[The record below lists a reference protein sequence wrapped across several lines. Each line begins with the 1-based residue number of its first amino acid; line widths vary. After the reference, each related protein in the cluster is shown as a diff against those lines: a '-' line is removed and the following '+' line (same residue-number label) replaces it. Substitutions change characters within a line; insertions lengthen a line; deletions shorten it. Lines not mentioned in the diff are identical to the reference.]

1 MSLGQLHTLHKF
13 ESDKERKAAQ
23 ELQHA
28 EQDYQQN
35 LLRLQSVGEY
45 RLEYMKRL
53 EQRSLSGV
61 DSATYKHFHAFIT
74 KLDNAAEQVEIAI
87 QQSKALVE
95 QKRALWLTQRQK
107 VKAVELLLEKRQA
120 MLDLKANKLEQKMFD
135 EIATQRFVRQSN
147 V

>member
-1 MSLGQLHTLHKF
+1 MSLGQIYTLHKF

-23 ELQHA
+23 DLQHA

-74 KLDNAAEQVEIAI
+74 KLDNAAEQVEVAI
-87 QQSKALVE
+87 SQSKALVE
-95 QKRALWLTQRQK
+95 QKKTLWLAQRQK

-120 MLDLKANKLEQKMFD
+120 ILDRKANKLEQKMFD
-135 EIATQRFVRQSN
+135 EIATQRFVRQSSI
-147 V
+147 

>member
-13 ESDKERKAAQ
+13 ESDKEQKAAQ
-23 ELQHA
+23 QLQQA
-28 EQDYQQN
+28 EHDYQQN

-61 DSATYKHFHAFIT
+61 DSATYRHFHAFVT

-87 QQSKALVE
+87 KQSKALVE
-95 QKRALWLTQRQK
+95 QNRALWLQQRQK
-107 VKAVELLLEKRQA
+107 VKAVEHLLQQRQA
-120 MLDLKANKLEQKMFD
+120 VLDKKSRIQEQKMFD
-135 EIATQRFVRQSN
+135 EIATQRFVRQSLT
-147 V
+147 